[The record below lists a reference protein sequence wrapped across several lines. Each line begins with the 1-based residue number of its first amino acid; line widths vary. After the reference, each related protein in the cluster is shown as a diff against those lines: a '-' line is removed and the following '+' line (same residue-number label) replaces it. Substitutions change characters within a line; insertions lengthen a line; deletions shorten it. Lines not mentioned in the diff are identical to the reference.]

1 MDRIVEKENR
11 QMKEVLHRNISY
23 DLLRIQAAILVVLLH
38 VSAISWNMIS
48 PSKPQW
54 MIINLYN
61 SMTRGAVPIF
71 FMLSGA
77 FLLKKDIDI
86 KDLYIKKIIPLSLVW
101 LIWSF
106 LYTLDTIGLN
116 KIFTLNY
123 IEILTSIVNSYYHLW
138 FIPTLIGLYVLQPI
152 LRGIV
157 VYRDG
162 KFLKYLLYVFLI
174 FGVFRTTI
182 LVFTQNLLLINLTNL
197 IPMEL
202 MGYSCYMMIGY
213 YFANINVNEYNP
225 KIMLLIFFASSFLC
239 ALAGQIQS
247 LHTGIACETLHSCFS
262 ITSFF
267 EAISLFLLFKN
278 VDWNVSIKSKRAIY
292 TLSELTFG
300 VYLIHPF
307 IINHINVI
315 LNINLLVNTIL
326 AIPLYTIIIVIVS
339 FLVTF
344 IMNKIPLIKNIWK
357 F

>member
-1 MDRIVEKENR
+1 
-11 QMKEVLHRNISY
+11 
-23 DLLRIQAAILVVLLH
+23 
-38 VSAISWNMIS
+38 
-48 PSKPQW
+48 
-54 MIINLYN
+54 
-61 SMTRGAVPIF
+61 
-71 FMLSGA
+71 
-77 FLLKKDIDI
+77 
-86 KDLYIKKIIPLSLVW
+86 
-101 LIWSF
+101 
-106 LYTLDTIGLN
+106 
-116 KIFTLNY
+116 
-123 IEILTSIVNSYYHLW
+123 
-138 FIPTLIGLYVLQPI
+138 
-152 LRGIV
+152 
-157 VYRDG
+157 
-162 KFLKYLLYVFLI
+162 
-174 FGVFRTTI
+174 
-182 LVFTQNLLLINLTNL
+182 
-197 IPMEL
+197 MEL

-225 KIMLLIFFASSFLC
+225 KIMLLIFFVSSFLC

-267 EAISLFLLFKN
+267 EAISLFLFFKN
-278 VDWNVSIKSKRAIY
+278 VDWNVSIKSKSVIY
-292 TLSELTFG
+292 TLSGLTFG

>member
-1 MDRIVEKENR
+1 MNRIVEKDNI
-11 QMKEVLHRNISY
+11 QIKKLLHRNISY

-38 VSAISWNMIS
+38 VSAIGWNMIS
-48 PSKPQW
+48 PCKSQW

-77 FLLKKDIDI
+77 FLLNKDIDI
-86 KDLYIKKIIPLSLVW
+86 KDLYNKKIIPLSLVW

-106 LYTLDTIGLN
+106 IYTLDTIGLN
-116 KIFTLNY
+116 KLFTLNY

-162 KFLKYLLYVFLI
+162 EFLKYLLYVFLV

-182 LVFTQNLLLINLTNL
+182 LIFTQNSLLINLTNL

-225 KIMLLIFFASSFLC
+225 KIMLLIFVVSSFLC

-247 LHTGIACETLHSCFS
+247 LHTGCL
-262 ITSFF
+262 
-267 EAISLFLLFKN
+267 
-278 VDWNVSIKSKRAIY
+278 
-292 TLSELTFG
+292 
-300 VYLIHPF
+300 
-307 IINHINVI
+307 
-315 LNINLLVNTIL
+315 
-326 AIPLYTIIIVIVS
+326 
-339 FLVTF
+339 
-344 IMNKIPLIKNIWK
+344 
-357 F
+357 